1 MLPKVLIYWQ
11 ELVEILEKGHYRVLV
26 EAGQEETEEKSVDK
40 VHLEEEEAKEEA
52 ADSEVVVEQA
62 QRLELLVVMGLES
75 SGMIRYGVALALYFC
90 HSFFLLFEFAV
101 VESLGTQACWNVP
114 NLVGHRLDEQHLFL
128 LDQLRGSTLHVMTV
142 PTKMEFQALAPG
154 YPLLP

>member
-11 ELVEILEKGHYRVLV
+11 ELVEILEKGHYMVLV

-75 SGMIRYGVALALYFC
+75 SGMIRYGVALGLHFC
-90 HSFFLLFEFAV
+90 HSFFLLF
-101 VESLGTQACWNVP
+101 
-114 NLVGHRLDEQHLFL
+114 
-128 LDQLRGSTLHVMTV
+128 
-142 PTKMEFQALAPG
+142 
-154 YPLLP
+154 